1 MGLLEGRVAFVTG
14 GSAGIGKAI
23 ARSFLAEGC
32 RVMLAGR
39 NTESGE
45 KALAELD
52 AGDRARFTATDVTR
66 REDVERLVD
75 ETAAWLGRLDI
86 AVLNAGGV
94 GKSSQIREMTDEE
107 WQFELDLNL
116 NHTFWGI
123 RRSLAHMVPQQSG
136 RILCMSSVEGK
147 RSRPGIGGYAAN
159 KAAIISLA
167 RAVAHEVGPDNIT
180 VNALCPG
187 LVMTDLV
194 SSRGGQGQ
202 GLSGVDAVVE
212 KYSREAAIQRP
223 VTLEEVAAT
232 AVFLASDHASG
243 ITGQA
248 VSIDGGTADY

>member
-1 MGLLEGRVAFVTG
+1 MELLEGRVAFVTG
-14 GSAGIGKAI
+14 GTAGIGRAI
-23 ARSFLAEGC
+23 TEAFLAEGC
-32 RVMLAGR
+32 RVMIAGR
-39 NTESGE
+39 NSETGE

-52 AGDRARFTATDVTR
+52 AGNRVRFTATDVTR

-75 ETAAWLGRLDI
+75 ETAAWGGRLDI

-94 GKSSQIREMTDEE
+94 GKSSEIREMSDEE
-107 WQFELDLNL
+107 WKFELDINL

-123 RRSLAHMVPQQSG
+123 RRSLAHMVPQSSG

-147 RSRPGIGGYAAN
+147 RSRAGIAGYAAN
-159 KAAIISLA
+159 KAAIITLA
-167 RAVAHEVGPDNIT
+167 RGVAHEVGTNNIT

-212 KYSREAAIQRP
+212 MYSREAALQRP

-232 AVFLASDHASG
+232 AVFLASDAASG

-248 VSIDGGTADY
+248 VSIDGGTAEF

>member
-1 MGLLEGRVAFVTG
+1 MGLLDGQVAFVTG
-14 GSAGIGKAI
+14 GSAGIGRSI
-23 ARSFLAEGC
+23 AEAFLAEGC
-32 RVMLAGR
+32 RVMIGSRSPETGAKL
-39 NTESGE
+39 
-45 KALAELD
+45 LAELG
-52 AGDRARFTATDVTR
+52 AGEMARFTATDVTR

-75 ETAAWLGRLDI
+75 ETAGWSGRLDI

-94 GKSSQIREMTDEE
+94 GKSSQIRTMSDEE

-123 RRSLAHMVPQQSG
+123 RRSLDHMVPQKSG

-167 RAVAHEVGPDNIT
+167 RAVAHEVGPDGIT

-202 GLSGVDAVVE
+202 GLGGVDAVVE
-212 KYSREAAIQRP
+212 KYSREAALQRP
-223 VTLEEVAAT
+223 VRLDEVAAT
-232 AVFLASDHASG
+232 ALFLASDGASG